1 MPQRTISAAGGNWN
15 SLATWVEGAIPT
27 TSDFVVGNA
36 SSGNLTVNVSTAATQ
51 YLDLSGYTGTLTINS
66 TFLFNTA
73 ALASSTSVFNAGS
86 YNFLGTALTRGGIAL
101 GSASKNIRQVGTLPI
116 PYLLSQ
122 GTNTLLTDIYV
133 EQLRQT
139 ARNINNNYYVS
150 GNFYTTESSTNTS
163 TSIVLSGSGV
173 IESVG
178 GVNNCTTAHRIV
190 MNTSGTYTIK
200 NNGLILIGGIGLSDN
215 AGQFIYSAGTIV
227 NSRLILIN
235 PSAADS
241 KITLS
246 TNSYNFDSITF
257 GYKRLNN
264 SGIPPQYFLL
274 RVDLLSP
281 LTTTNLYV
289 SYTDI
294 ISSTNSGGEGDV
306 FRVSGNKLQ
315 VTNFVSETST
325 YQRVNIDGNLVSYD
339 RGFLLQLDP
348 AYTHEIGSIN
358 MGGNKTV
365 VTQTPRLE
373 SSTSGSTATIQ
384 LSANTTSYA
393 AWAGFT
399 DIAITSSTPLYT
411 YFSTLTRTSGISN
424 STTFVPSSGGTSQT
438 AYTFAS

>member
-1 MPQRTISAAGGNWN
+1 MPQRTIASGGGLWN
-15 SLATWVEGAIPT
+15 STSTWVEGAIPT

-51 YLDLSGYTGTLTINS
+51 YVDLSGYTGTLTINS
-66 TFLFNTA
+66 NILFNTA
-73 ALASSTSVFNAGS
+73 ALASSTSIFNAGS
-86 YNFLGTALTRGGIAL
+86 YNFLGSLLTRGGISL
-101 GSASKNIRQVGTLPI
+101 GTGSKNIRQVGTLPI

-122 GTNTLLTDIYV
+122 GTNTLLTDIYID
-133 EQLRQT
+133 QLRQT
-139 ARNINNNYYVS
+139 ARNLNNNYYVS
-150 GNFYTTESSTNTS
+150 GNFYTTEASTNSS

-178 GVNNCTTAHRIV
+178 AGNNMTTGHRIV

-200 NNGLILIGGIGLSDN
+200 NNGLILIASASLAEN

-227 NSRLILIN
+227 NSRLICLATSIG
-235 PSAADS
+235 DG

-264 SGIPPQYFLL
+264 SGVPPQYFLV
-274 RVDLLSP
+274 RIDLLSP

-289 SYTDI
+289 SFTDI
-294 ISSTNSGGEGDV
+294 IQSNNSGGEGDV
-306 FRVSGNKLQ
+306 FRISGNKLQ

-325 YQRVNIDGNLVSYD
+325 YQRTNTDGNLVSYD

-399 DIAITSSTPLYT
+399 DIAIISSTPLYS

-424 STTFVPSSGGTSQT
+424 STTFVPGGGGGETSSVFIS
-438 AYTFAS
+438 